1 MNGCRQVG
9 RGQAGLGLGFDVEVT
24 LHSLVLLCDQR
35 VRYWPLLLIVRL
47 SSRNTE
53 ADERV

>member
-9 RGQAGLGLGFDVEVT
+9 RGQAGLGLGFDVEVA